1 MVQVL
6 IIMMVEIDIS
16 GGVGVGVGVVSA
28 RAVPSFSRTRK
39 MTIKEKR
46 RHRKLGHVFY
56 LNLGLRNCLTKK
68 WGTKRNTEMRCRIT
82 PKYVLEIC
90 PPLAHYAKTKL
101 SSSV

>member
-28 RAVPSFSRTRK
+28 RAVPRFGRTRK

-56 LNLGLRNCLTKK
+56 CAIVSASISLFLALRERESAQDEA
-68 WGTKRNTEMRCRIT
+68 GIGSG
-82 PKYVLEIC
+82 EI
-90 PPLAHYAKTKL
+90 
-101 SSSV
+101 